1 MSDLTKVYKDG
12 HSKAV
17 ALDKISFDLEQG
29 ESMAIVGSSGSG
41 KTTLLHI
48 LGGLDAPSSGEVRMN
63 GELLHKMNDNSL
75 SRFRN
80 QTIGFVFQF
89 FYLQEYLNARDNVAM
104 PMIISNHS
112 RKESLKKADELLEK
126 FGLSERKDH
135 FPNEISGGE
144 MQRIA
149 IARALINSPKVLLAD
164 EPTGNLDKENAE
176 RVLEVFDQV
185 AQSGVSVVVI
195 THDMEISKRFDKTL
209 RLEKGKMKS

>member
-12 HSKAV
+12 HSKAT
-17 ALDKISFDLEQG
+17 ALNKISFDLDQG

-48 LGGLDAPSSGEVRMN
+48 LGGLDAPSSGEVRVN
-63 GELLHKMNDNSL
+63 GELLHKMNDNKL

-89 FYLQEYLNARDNVAM
+89 FYLQEYLSARDNVAM
-104 PMIISNHS
+104 PLIISNYS
-112 RKESLKKADELLEK
+112 RKESLKKADELLER
-126 FGLSERKDH
+126 FGLGERKNH

-149 IARALINSPKVLLAD
+149 IARALINNPKVLLAD

-176 RVLEVFDQV
+176 KVLEVFDEI

-195 THDMEISKRFDKTL
+195 THDQEISKRFHKTL
-209 RLEKGKMKS
+209 VLEKGRMK